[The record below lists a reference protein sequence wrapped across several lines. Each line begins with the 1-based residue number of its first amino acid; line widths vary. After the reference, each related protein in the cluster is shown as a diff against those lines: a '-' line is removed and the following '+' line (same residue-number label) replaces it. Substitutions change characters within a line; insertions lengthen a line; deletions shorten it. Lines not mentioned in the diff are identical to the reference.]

1 MASCEAPHAAARG
14 VFFALYVGIALVLG
28 GIRHVDRQ
36 MGAQVEA
43 FLIRTGNCEVIGSE
57 RPPDEQISA
66 K

>member
-1 MASCEAPHAAARG
+1 M
-14 VFFALYVGIALVLG
+14 ALVLG

-57 RPPDEQISA
+57 RPPDERISA